1 MYYFFYKRQKKK
13 NPEARRKHLVN
24 DVLKAKMKWSLN
36 YICID
41 SSLDAA
47 NSWLLS
53 SSSKQAFLYSLCSKV
68 HNALSLKR
76 KFLVY
81 HIQYGS
87 YNRLNEGLC

>member
-1 MYYFFYKRQKKK
+1 
-13 NPEARRKHLVN
+13 
-24 DVLKAKMKWSLN
+24 MKWSLDC
-36 YICID
+36 ICID

-53 SSSKQAFLYSLCSKV
+53 SLSKKAFLYPLCSKV
-68 HNALSLKR
+68 HNAPSLKM

-87 YNRLNEGLC
+87 YKNKLNEGLC